1 MPTPAPP
8 STPGTQSPPATKPAE
23 GDRVEQ
29 MSVMRKKIAE
39 HMVQSRRT
47 SAHVT
52 TVYEIDLT
60 RIAKLRL
67 FRVPELLSAS
77 FVLAL
82 LAVMSTFLVR

>member
-1 MPTPAPP
+1 MATPAA
-8 STPGTQSPPATKPAE
+8 SPVKPAE

-52 TVYEIDLT
+52 TVYDIDMT
-60 RIAKLRL
+60 RIAKLR
-67 FRVPELLSAS
+67 E
-77 FVLAL
+77 LAL
-82 LAVMSTFLVR
+82 QLCVHLAVGCLNDGT